1 MNQPENL
8 KTFMSFLGVPK
19 RKYEDIMEDL
29 GLYVFEKKKKETFK
43 QILQEKEEVERK
55 YQCLRQQLLDN
66 SLTPNDF
73 YEHDPTISNQK

>member
-43 QILQEKEEVERK
+43 
-55 YQCLRQQLLDN
+55 
-66 SLTPNDF
+66 
-73 YEHDPTISNQK
+73 